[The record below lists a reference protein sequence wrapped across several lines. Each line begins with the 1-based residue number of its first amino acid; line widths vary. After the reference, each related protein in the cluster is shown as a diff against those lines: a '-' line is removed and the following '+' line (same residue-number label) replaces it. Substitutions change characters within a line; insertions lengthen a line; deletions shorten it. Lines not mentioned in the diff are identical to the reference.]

1 MQKVKIT
8 RDTVVRFEAGAVL
21 EVSDREAAR
30 LLAFKCA
37 EPVVEPKAEAEA
49 PKPAKKK
56 KTK

>member
-21 EVSDREAAR
+21 EVSDVEGAR
-30 LLAFKCA
+30 LIAFKCA
-37 EPVVEPKAEAEA
+37 EPVVEPKAEVEA

>member
-37 EPVVEPKAEAEA
+37 EPVVEPKAEVEA